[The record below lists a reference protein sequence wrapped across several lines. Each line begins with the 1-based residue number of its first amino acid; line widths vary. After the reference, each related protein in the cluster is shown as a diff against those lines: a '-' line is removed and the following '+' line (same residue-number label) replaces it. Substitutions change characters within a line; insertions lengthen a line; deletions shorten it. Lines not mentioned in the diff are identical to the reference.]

1 MNVRFCAMA
10 LTCFALATCGVSA
23 AGADADGASPGAVG
37 RFVEGTKD
45 FFRSPFKR
53 SALPSPPASQP
64 RTAQRAVSQQPA
76 GKESPS
82 GVQRAS
88 YTSPSPAAVTAAP
101 AKPARQHPRTLT
113 EFMAEE
119 RP

>member
-10 LTCFALATCGVSA
+10 LASFAVATCGVTA
-23 AGADADGASPGAVG
+23 VGADPDGASPGAVG

-53 SALPSPPASQP
+53 GAPPSPPASQQ
-64 RTAQRAVSQQPA
+64 RTVSQQPT
-76 GKESPS
+76 GKDSPS

-88 YTSPSPAAVTAAP
+88 YTSQPQAAARAAP